1 MPEFCY
7 SADLDEISKK
17 YFLLVPSKYIEFVNR
32 DEFLDYEDQMEKLQ
46 EELRDLFAEEEQLKE
61 DVKEVFK
68 SLGYDL

>member
-17 YFLLVPSKYIEFVNR
+17 YFSLVPSKYIEFVNR